1 MYSRGVFEF
10 VGLERLN
17 LQKTLDIIANKF
29 SLRESS
35 VENFVSLTRKLR
47 SEFDNDPTYGLAAL
61 GAPVAATSPSEK
73 ILGRDSSA
81 IWRVSRTLT

>member
-10 VGLERLN
+10 VSLERLTF
-17 LQKTLDIIANKF
+17 QKTLDVIANKF
-29 SLRESS
+29 SLREGS
-35 VENFVSLTRKLR
+35 VEKFVSLTRKLR

-73 ILGRDSSA
+73 ILGKDLSA